1 MDKSKLYKKYL
12 KKNCESRGTE
22 KRLKTC
28 RDDWTLRPIHP
39 PGTFIIVML
48 QSAFMPNTCMQR
60 DFWHKCWSCSQYSF
74 RSSIFSFSFL
84 FFSIVNV
91 SHGKAALIKT
101 YFVKVDGSAKEPRNR
116 PLSKPDRPFLG
127 HLMAILDFAGG
138 AVLQSV
144 RRCRW

>member
-22 KRLKTC
+22 KRLKTFK
-28 RDDWTLRPIHP
+28 DDQTLRPIHP
-39 PGTFIIVML
+39 PGTSIIVML

-91 SHGKAALIKT
+91 SHVKAALIKT
-101 YFVKVDGSAKEPRNR
+101 YFVKVDGSAQQREDGHLSR
-116 PLSKPDRPFLG
+116 PLQPVWGPLLSHFG
-127 HLMAILDFAGG
+127 FC
-138 AVLQSV
+138 S
-144 RRCRW
+144 W